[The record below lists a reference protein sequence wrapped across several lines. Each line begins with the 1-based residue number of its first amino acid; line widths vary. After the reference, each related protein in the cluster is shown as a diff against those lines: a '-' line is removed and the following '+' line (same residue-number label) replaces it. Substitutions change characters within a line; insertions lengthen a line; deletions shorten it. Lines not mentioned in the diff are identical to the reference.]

1 MGCVTGSLVYFCCFP
16 LPAFSTADYL
26 VLQQKYSVSYK
37 NVFIVMINHTFL
49 GQRSM
54 NKMLQGV
61 LSLTTVC
68 ATLTFS
74 PSVALAHGCIENRA
88 GIDMGSG
95 STKIQVTQVNVCEHS
110 LGKVLF
116 EDQRPVGFNADL
128 AKSGNNQLSDD
139 IQQQGIKALSD
150 MVAKANS
157 FKPTRITGVATAVF
171 RSASNGQQVID
182 RFNQQA
188 HVNLKIISQQQEAEL
203 GFQSAK
209 AALHEKNVKDE
220 DLLVWN
226 IGGGSMQMTAYR
238 QKNGVKT
245 VDVYQGKLAS
255 VTLKDFITSVLQNK
269 DVQTDSTPNPIG
281 SLRNTVLRYVNFYAR
296 THVSPEIKQAAH
308 TKRVIGIGGVH
319 GYSIKDNVHLRD
331 NTYRLT
337 DLEQAS
343 KNNVWK
349 GDSELKGEYRATD
362 VSNLLLVEG
371 YMQALDIPQ
380 VTVVKAS
387 LIQGI
392 LLQ

>member
-1 MGCVTGSLVYFCCFP
+1 
-16 LPAFSTADYL
+16 
-26 VLQQKYSVSYK
+26 
-37 NVFIVMINHTFL
+37 
-49 GQRSM
+49 M
-54 NKMLQGV
+54 NKILHGV
-61 LSLTTVC
+61 IGLTLACGAFT
-68 ATLTFS
+68 TL
-74 PSVALAHGCIENRA
+74 PVAAAVKSCIENRA

-95 STKIQVTQVNVCEHS
+95 STKIQVTQVDVCQHR
-110 LGKVLF
+110 LGKVLY

-128 AKSGNNQLSDD
+128 AKSNNNQLSEA
-139 IQQQGIKALSD
+139 IQQQGVAALSE
-150 MVAKANS
+150 MVKKAQS
-157 FKPTRITGVATAVF
+157 FKPTRVTGVATAVF
-171 RSASNGQQVID
+171 RTASNGQQVID

-209 AALHEKNVKDE
+209 AALNEKNVKDE
-220 DLLVWN
+220 DLLVWD
-226 IGGGSMQMTAYR
+226 IGGGSMQMTSYR
-238 QKNGVKT
+238 DQAGKPAVE
-245 VDVYQGKLAS
+245 VYQGKLAS
-255 VTLKDFITSVLQNK
+255 VTLKDFITNVLQNK
-269 DVQTDSTPNPIG
+269 DLAADSTPNPIG

-296 THVSPEIKQAAH
+296 THVSPEMKKDAQ

-319 GYSIKDNVHLRD
+319 GFSIKSQVHLH
-331 NTYRLT
+331 NNSYGIV

-349 GDSELKGEYRATD
+349 GDSELKGDYRATD

-371 YMQALDIPQ
+371 YMQALKIPQ

>member
-1 MGCVTGSLVYFCCFP
+1 
-16 LPAFSTADYL
+16 
-26 VLQQKYSVSYK
+26 
-37 NVFIVMINHTFL
+37 
-49 GQRSM
+49 M
-54 NKMLQGV
+54 NKILQGV
-61 LSLTTVC
+61 LGL
-68 ATLTFS
+68 
-74 PSVALAHGCIENRA
+74 SVACGALTALPATASAKSCLENRA

-95 STKIQVTQVNVCEHS
+95 STKIQVTQVDVCQHR
-110 LGKVLF
+110 LGKVLY

-128 AKSGNNQLSDD
+128 AKSGNNQLSEG
-139 IQQQGIKALSD
+139 IQQQGIAALSD
-150 MVAKANS
+150 MVNKAET

-188 HVNLKIISQQQEAEL
+188 HVSLKIISQQQEAEL

-209 AALHEKNVKDE
+209 AALNENNVKDE
-220 DLLVWN
+220 DLLVWD
-226 IGGGSMQMTAYR
+226 IGGGSMQMTSYR
-238 QKNGVKT
+238 QKQGQPA
-245 VDVYQGKLAS
+245 VDIYQGKLAS
-255 VTLKDFITSVLQNK
+255 VTLKDFITNVLQNK
-269 DVQTDSTPNPIG
+269 ELTADSTPNPIG

-296 THVSPEIKQAAH
+296 THVSPEMKKDAQ

-319 GYSIKDNVHLRD
+319 GFSIKGQVHLH
-331 NTYRLT
+331 NNSYTLA

-349 GDSELKGEYRATD
+349 GDSELKGDYRQTD

-371 YMQALDIPQ
+371 YMQALNIPQ